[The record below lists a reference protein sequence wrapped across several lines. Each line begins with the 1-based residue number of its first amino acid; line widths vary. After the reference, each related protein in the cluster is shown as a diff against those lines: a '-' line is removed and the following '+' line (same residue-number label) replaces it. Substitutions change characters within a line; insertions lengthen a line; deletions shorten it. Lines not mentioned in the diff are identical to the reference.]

1 MKKEFDI
8 NNDLE
13 YLTKDT
19 DRNLNLII
27 SEMTLV
33 MEKDNE
39 NILLLQKQVWF
50 QRMLNTVFGRNT
62 VSMEEIVQ
70 NYEKIDL
77 YILLILDI
85 LIDKN
90 SVNNDLVIGLKNK
103 LSKLYA
109 SQEETRET
117 IGELIKKLEQ
127 KNESENAY
135 TVIEKINE
143 GEYNPNN
150 KFLSIN
156 IIMSQLK
163 LEDVKDNLKMKDLL
177 EMLEKHSLIGHEE
190 ILFSNL
196 LEELLK
202 ASEEEAGVFELFYG
216 NIREEYIA
224 QIIEEVMYSYYTLP
238 NKVRKMKNKRLI
250 VQGILEKNEIDLEY
264 EISIFELLEMLKE
277 AYIENIIQVEI
288 EDMSSKYKEMQ
299 AVVEE
304 YVDKATKLIKIVG
317 NMVDSWNINDVDLEN
332 HVICREYSDFMIGVV
347 DNLNINSYI
356 GKSILDSLD
365 NIVFWSQNIFFKYS
379 YLRIEKFYNPILV
392 EETTVGNNIT
402 ISDND
407 GMKTLSETYREMLNT
422 LFYGENSI
430 YKREGYEF
438 ENLKY
443 VDDVISFYDCYS
455 IHALYLQ
462 MFLSLYEKIFE
473 KILFEANENT
483 ELLEYIYELC
493 EKFSIEYIED
503 YEKMFIRKETLDR
516 PYIEFAYDEY
526 GNWMENRGKAV
537 ASLTLKDYSSNTIL
551 VRCKNI
557 SQEHYTVSY
566 EIIENEWWELEDA
579 STMKTGKFVDV
590 KWGEWINK
598 DEIELIL
605 TKNNDKKIA
614 SLKIKVYVKEEP
626 MAVGYIE

>member
-1 MKKEFDI
+1 MKKEFDT

-13 YLTKDT
+13 YLMQDT

-77 YILLILDI
+77 YILQILDI

-90 SVNNDLVIGLKNK
+90 SVNKDLIIGLKNK

-109 SQEETRET
+109 SQEENKET

-127 KNESENAY
+127 KNESKNAY
-135 TVIEKINE
+135 TVIDKIDKGKYE
-143 GEYNPNN
+143 LNN

-156 IIMSQLK
+156 RIMSQLK

-202 ASEEEAGVFELFYG
+202 ASEEEAGIFELFYG

-250 VQGILEKNEIDLEY
+250 VQGVLEKNEIDLEY
-264 EISIFELLEMLKE
+264 EISIFELYEMLKE
-277 AYIENIIQVEI
+277 AYIENIVQVEI
-288 EDMSSKYKEMQ
+288 EDVSSKYKEMQ

-317 NMVDSWNINDVDLEN
+317 NMVDSWNIKDVDLEN
-332 HVICREYSDFMIGVV
+332 HVICREYSDFMMRVV

-356 GKSILDSLD
+356 GKSILNSLE
-365 NIVFWSQNIFFKYS
+365 NIVFWSQNLFFKYP
-379 YLRIEKFYNPILV
+379 YLRIAKFYNPILE

-402 ISDND
+402 ISDD
-407 GMKTLSETYREMLNT
+407 DEMKTLSETYREMLNT
-422 LFYGENSI
+422 LFYGENAI

-443 VDDVISFYDCYS
+443 VGDFISFYDCYS
-455 IHALYLQ
+455 IHALYLK
-462 MFLSLYEKIFE
+462 MFLALYKKIYE
-473 KILFEANENT
+473 KILFEANENR

-516 PYIEFAYDEY
+516 PYIEFAYDWSGISTE
-526 GNWMENRGKAV
+526 ERGE
-537 ASLTLKDYSSNTIL
+537 ASVSFSLEDYSSHTIL

-557 SQEHYTVSY
+557 SHEHYTVSY
-566 EIIENEWWELEDA
+566 EIIENEWMEFENG
-579 STMKTGKFVDV
+579 SCKKGKFVDV
-590 KWGEWINK
+590 KWGRWTNK
-598 DEIELIL
+598 DETELIL
-605 TKNNDKKIA
+605 TKNNDKQLGY
-614 SLKIKVYVKEEP
+614 LKIKVYVKEEP
-626 MAVGYIE
+626 MAVGYIK